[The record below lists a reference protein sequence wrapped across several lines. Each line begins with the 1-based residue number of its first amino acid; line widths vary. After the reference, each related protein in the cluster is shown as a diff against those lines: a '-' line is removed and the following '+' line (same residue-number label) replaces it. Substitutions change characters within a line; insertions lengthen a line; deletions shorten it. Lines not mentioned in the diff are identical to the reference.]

1 MSKLLIVT
9 NTYRAEDFLPSFTD
23 NCGRNNYG
31 LERAT
36 LCRVAPCGEA
46 AGAAVVG
53 VACSNSHFVPFYT
66 TMPKFLKQGQMDISK
81 TFNGAY

>member
-31 LERAT
+31 LERGT

-53 VACSNSHFVPFYT
+53 AAAVVRVASHFVPFYT
-66 TMPKFLKQGQMDISK
+66 SMPELIWNS
-81 TFNGAY
+81 TLVL